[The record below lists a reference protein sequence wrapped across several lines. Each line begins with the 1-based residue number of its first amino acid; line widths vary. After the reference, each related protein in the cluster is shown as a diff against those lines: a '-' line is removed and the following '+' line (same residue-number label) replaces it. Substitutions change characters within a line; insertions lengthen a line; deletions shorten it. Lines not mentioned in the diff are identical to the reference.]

1 MNTTSNAD
9 AGKNLLWPGAT
20 PLLAQVSR
28 QNPFGLRGSLPATV
42 CAPCRRTS
50 HLSRVRS
57 GRRSLSEPIDGA
69 HCTTPSPTEENASC
83 LY

>member
-28 QNPFGLRGSLPATV
+28 QNPFGLLGSLPATV
-42 CAPCRRTS
+42 SAPCRRTC

-57 GRRSLSEPIDGA
+57 SEGPSRSVVPTFTA
-69 HCTTPSPTEENASC
+69 PSPTEENDSC